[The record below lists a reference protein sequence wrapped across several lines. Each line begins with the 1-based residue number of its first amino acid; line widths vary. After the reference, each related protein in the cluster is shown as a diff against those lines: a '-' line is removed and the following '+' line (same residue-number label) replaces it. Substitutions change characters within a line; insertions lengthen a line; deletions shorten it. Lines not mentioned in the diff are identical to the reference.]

1 MAELAYEE
9 VTLEQLEWCEELGAF
24 TYACPCGDLFQITG
38 DELAAG
44 EDIARCPSCSLVVR
58 VLLDAEEFAR
68 EWAKEQP
75 AGAEEQQQALQEPQV
90 QVT

>member
-9 VTLEQLEWCEELGAF
+9 VTLEQLEWSEALGAF

-58 VLLDAEEFAR
+58 VLFDAAEFAR
-68 EWAKEQP
+68 EWA
-75 AGAEEQQQALQEPQV
+75 AEEAADADSQQQQQEPHLRV
-90 QVT
+90 S